1 MKYYWACIS
10 TAMTQWA
17 WRLRAAATAFSGPSA
32 TRRDSLSSPFLNSTP
47 LQTGIGIPDETMA
60 LTFPDGRIVN
70 SLPELSEWLESV
82 ENDPH
87 TSEMG
92 KQIAWM
98 IASKIRAKLN

>member
-1 MKYYWACIS
+1 
-10 TAMTQWA
+10 
-17 WRLRAAATAFSGPSA
+17 
-32 TRRDSLSSPFLNSTP
+32 
-47 LQTGIGIPDETMA
+47 MA

>member
-1 MKYYWACIS
+1 LRGLDYRARKAVCLRDEG
-10 TAMTQWA
+10 MT
-17 WRLRAAATAFSGPSA
+17 
-32 TRRDSLSSPFLNSTP
+32 
-47 LQTGIGIPDETMA
+47 

-98 IASKIRAKLN
+98 IANKIRARLN